1 MASERQ
7 REVDIYQKALEKS
20 AKLKELK
27 QNQSWDIIDEIINS
41 LVTDLSNDL
50 VNGSALDHEAYLIKR
65 SQLDGVRAVS
75 ARMNKI
81 LNEGKQA
88 ADSLKQING

>member
-1 MASERQ
+1 MASERD
-7 REVDIYQKALEKS
+7 REVKIYQKALEKS
-20 AKLKELK
+20 AKLEELK
-27 QNQSWDIIDEIINS
+27 QNQSWDIIEEIINS

-50 VNGSALDHEAYLIKR
+50 VNGAALDHETYLIKR

-75 ARMNKI
+75 ARMNKV
-81 LNEGKQA
+81 LSEGKQA

>member
-20 AKLKELK
+20 AKLEELK
-27 QNQSWDIIDEIINS
+27 QSKSWEIIDEVVNS
-41 LVTDLSNDL
+41 LVTELTNDL
-50 VNGSALDHEAYLIKR
+50 VNGSALDHEHYLIKR

-75 ARMNKI
+75 ARMSKI
-81 LNEGKQA
+81 LSEGKQA